1 MLLRRMMAALG
12 PLVLCILTCSV
23 FRLLDGWLGSSDF
36 WGFAA
41 RGAVLGA
48 ALAFVLP
55 CAGVRAHTTGL
66 TSWMLLGAFLMLA
79 VIVYQY
85 LEATGELHWPVLA
98 SMMDVNGQVIL
109 VESAAGG
116 YMTAAALWYRR
127 R

>member
-12 PLVLCILTCSV
+12 PLVVCVVACTV
-23 FRLLDGWLGSSDF
+23 FRWLEGWLGSMDF
-36 WGFAA
+36 WSFAA
-41 RGAVLGA
+41 KGAVLGA
-48 ALAFVLP
+48 ALALVLP

-66 TSWMLLGAFLMLA
+66 TGWMLLGAFLMLA

-85 LEATGELHWPVLA
+85 LETTGALHWPVVA
-98 SMMDVNGQVIL
+98 SMMEINGQVFL
-109 VESAAGG
+109 VESTVGG